1 MLKNIQHIVKQA
13 VKREKTK
20 RRTESTSASYMLCM
34 IGETHRKL
42 GTHHGILKPELIN
55 LTRWRN

>member
-55 LTRWRN
+55 L